1 MEDAM
6 KRAPRL
12 YTDWRRS
19 SRDRNRRLV
28 VIAVML
34 ALTGLAVALFGS
46 DTQGTWPGGWP

>member
-1 MEDAM
+1 MEAVL
-6 KRAPRL
+6 RRSLRL
-12 YTDWRRS
+12 YTHWRRP

-34 ALTGLAVALFGS
+34 ALTGLAIALFGS